1 MKKLKRFVEEASLE
15 IRAHVIWMLALAI
28 TVGTFFLVRHF
39 GGGLLLAC
47 ALALATVPVAR
58 VVWRLA
64 PFVSSLVGRAAGFL
78 WKIRAFRLAIWSA
91 CGLAA
96 LMLALWNIA
105 VSGDLAWLGI
115 LSEAIACAAFAA
127 AIRLAGAPSK
137 LEEKLI
143 QLHLRLDPR
152 WNRPL
157 RYARTVAWILAVVL
171 FDWWLYAS
179 VEAWLG
185 GNWISIPL
193 SFLEHVRIPLAW
205 IAPMV
210 FTLAAWLAGAPY
222 VRRAAPRWV
231 FRIERPSTER
241 QDRLSRLLGRKPFY
255 SLERVRKMVTI
266 LLPDGRQAQ
275 AGERF
280 VPVRTWWTGVGFV
293 TLLSVFILSGMA
305 EDFIAGKPQDLSGVA
320 AYQPVASTVAL
331 DRHGRRMCTFTLENR
346 IHVGLKEIPRHV
358 QDAFIAAE
366 DQRFWEHDGIDPI
379 GIARAAKSN
388 FSDGTSQGASTLT
401 QQVIKQI
408 ILKDSSKN
416 YERKMSEIL
425 LAVRLEK
432 QMAAK
437 YGSRGAKEQILEVYL
452 NHVYLGKGFYGVE
465 AAAQGYFGKS
475 AKDLSLAEA
484 AILAGLPK
492 APAIDSPDG
501 HFDRAKDRQRYVL
514 GRMLELGSITR
525 QERDAAVAEEI
536 VNIRPSHQLNAT
548 AAPYACEEVR
558 RFAEKTYGY
567 DAVYK
572 RGLIIQTTFDLDLQ
586 EKAQAAVRY
595 GLLDLER
602 RLGFAGPEG
611 HDAAAGASCDPSSPF
626 EFVADNAIE
635 PNARVVELNGS
646 GITLC
651 VRGNRFPL
659 HPDDV
664 QRVEKWEKAVKG
676 RKPVEVGDLMT
687 VRIETRS
694 ETNRDGKTRDMRYA
708 LTARRTGG
716 LDARGK
722 EQHAA
727 LQAALVAIDP
737 STGEILAIVGGY
749 DWSEIQFDI
758 ATQAHRQTG
767 SSIKP
772 YIYLTA
778 LMKGETVV
786 STVLDAPICLST
798 ASGPWCPTNYT
809 GPHTVHAYYGTVDLM
824 TALAKSLNSVSVR
837 LLVEVGVNQA
847 LSTIRALGI
856 RSKIEP
862 VFPIAVGSPELTLL
876 EHTAAYAT
884 ILGNGQALPVQHYS
898 GAPGLFVTKV
908 SERRRKADGGVEEFV
923 LFEAKPQPPRQ
934 AVPSGDAYAMTHLMK
949 GVVES
954 GTGTRAKRLRRPV
967 AGKTGTTNSFRDV
980 WFMGGTADMAVG
992 VWVGRMTP
1000 DPIAK
1005 EATGGS
1011 VALPIWEGFM
1021 EAAYPVT
1028 DAAPARDFPIPDDVT
1043 LIDRGERRDGV
1054 PVLLP
1059 FQRGKM
1065 PASYLTAPAADFGTG
1080 PFD

>member
-1 MKKLKRFVEEASLE
+1 MKKLKRLVEEASLA
-15 IRAHVIWMLALAI
+15 IRVLFLWVLVAALPSI
-28 TVGTFFLVRHF
+28 SF
-39 GGGLLLAC
+39 
-47 ALALATVPVAR
+47 ALALHLGQTIMVSGALATASLPAV
-58 VVWRLA
+58 LA
-64 PFVSSLVGRAAGFL
+64 CWGIVKLVSWIVGRVAGFL
-78 WKIRAFRLAIWSA
+78 WKLRAFRLLTWTA
-91 CGLAA
+91 GLAA
-96 LMLALWNIA
+96 AAWLAYVNVV
-105 VSGDLAWLGI
+105 VSGDLAWLALASEGI
-115 LSEAIACAAFAA
+115 ALAAVAVAVRIAGKPSRTEEFLLRQRMR
-127 AIRLAGAPSK
+127 IAPK
-137 LEEKLI
+137 
-143 QLHLRLDPR
+143 
-152 WNRPL
+152 WNRPIRWMRAL
-157 RYARTVAWILAVVL
+157 GWIAGIALVDL
-171 FDWWLYAS
+171 WLYAA
-179 VEAWLG
+179 VEEWLG
-185 GNWISIPL
+185 GNWISIPW
-193 SFLEHVRIPLAW
+193 SFLEHVRIPLAA
-205 IAPMV
+205 IAPAV
-210 FTLAAWLAGAPY
+210 FTVAALLAGQPY
-222 VRRAAPRWV
+222 LRRAAPRWI
-231 FRIERPSTER
+231 FRISRPSTAR
-241 QDRLSRLLGRKPFY
+241 QEQSHRIFGRKPFY
-255 SLERVRKMVTI
+255 YLERVRKMVPVI
-266 LLPDGRQAQ
+266 MPDGRPGE

-280 VPVRTWWTGVGFV
+280 VFMRLWWTGVAFA
-293 TLLSVFILSGMA
+293 TTLSVAVLSGMA
-305 EDFIAGKPQDLSGVA
+305 EDFIAGKPQDLSGVS
-320 AYQPVASTVAL
+320 AYQPVVSTVAL
-331 DRHGRRMCTFTLENR
+331 DRNGRRMCTFTLENR
-346 IHVGLKEIPRHV
+346 IYVPLSEIPPHV
-358 QDAFIAAE
+358 RDAFIAAE
-366 DQRFWEHDGIDPI
+366 DQRFWQHDGIDPI
-379 GIARAAKSN
+379 GILRAAKSN
-388 FSDGTSQGASTLT
+388 FSEGTSQGASTLD

-408 ILKDSSKN
+408 ILKDSSKR
-416 YERKMSEIL
+416 YERKISEIL

-432 QMAAK
+432 QMTAK
-437 YGSRGAKEQILEVYL
+437 YGVVGAKEHVLEVYL

-465 AAAQGYFGKS
+465 AASQGYFGKS

-492 APAIDSPDG
+492 APARDSPDG

-525 QERDAAVAEEI
+525 AEHDEAVSEDI

-558 RFAEKTYGY
+558 RYAEKTYGY

-572 RGLIIQTTFDLDLQ
+572 RGLLIRTTFDLDLQ

-611 HDAAAGASCDPSSPF
+611 HDADAGDRCDPPA
-626 EFVADNAIE
+626 EWVADNAIE
-635 PNARVVELNGS
+635 PNARVIARAGS
-646 GITLC
+646 SMTLC
-651 VRGNRFPL
+651 VRGNRFEL
-659 HPDDV
+659 DPDDV
-664 QRVEKWEKAVKG
+664 NRVGSWERAKPGRAV
-676 RKPVEVGDLMT
+676 RVGDLMT
-687 VRIETRS
+687 VRVETRKGP
-694 ETNRDGKTRDMRYA
+694 DGKDARYA

-716 LDARGK
+716 ADADGK
-722 EQHAA
+722 PHYEA
-727 LQAALVAIDP
+727 LQAALVAIEP
-737 STGEILAIVGGY
+737 GTGEIRAIVGGY

-758 ATQAHRQTG
+758 ATQARRQTG

-786 STVLDAPICLST
+786 SRVDDKPVCIPT
-798 ASGPWCPTNYT
+798 ASGLWCPTNYDNHKP
-809 GPHTVHAYYGTVDLM
+809 GFRAYYGNVDLM

-837 LLVEVGVNQA
+837 LLVEVGLDQA
-847 LSTIRALGI
+847 LATIRALGVQ
-856 RSKIEP
+856 SKIER

-876 EHTAAYAT
+876 EHTAGYAS
-884 ILGNGQALPVQHYS
+884 ILSNGQALPVQHAS

-908 SERRRKADGGVEEFV
+908 SERVRRADGVVEEHV
-923 LFEAKPQPPRQ
+923 LYEAKPQPPRQ

-980 WFMGGTADMAVG
+980 WFMGGTADMVVG

-1043 LIDRGERRDGV
+1043 LVDRGERRDGA

-1065 PASYLTAPAADFGTG
+1065 PQSYLTAPSADF
-1080 PFD
+1080 

>member
-1 MKKLKRFVEEASLE
+1 MKKLKRFVEEASLAVRMLTLWVL
-15 IRAHVIWMLALAI
+15 IAALPTITFASARHFDGSVLIASGLAAGSLLAIPACWVLSWLVPRLAGKIGGSLWKLRPFRALTWTAFGAAALAI
-28 TVGTFFLVRHF
+28 
-39 GGGLLLAC
+39 AY
-47 ALALATVPVAR
+47 
-58 VVWRLA
+58 
-64 PFVSSLVGRAAGFL
+64 
-78 WKIRAFRLAIWSA
+78 
-91 CGLAA
+91 
-96 LMLALWNIA
+96 WNVT
-105 VSGDLAWLGI
+105 VSGDLAWLG
-115 LSEAIACAAFAA
+115 LLNEAFAIAAFCA
-127 AIRLAGAPSK
+127 AIRLAGSPSA
-137 LEEKLI
+137 LEATL
-143 QLHLRLDPR
+143 LRQRMRLSPR
-152 WNRPL
+152 WNRPI
-157 RYARTVAWILAVVL
+157 RFARTLAWILAIAL
-171 FDWWLYAS
+171 IDLWLYAT
-179 VEAWLG
+179 VETWLG
-185 GNWISIPL
+185 GNWISIPWL
-193 SFLEHVRIPLAW
+193 FLEDVRIPLAW
-205 IAPMV
+205 IAPSA
-210 FTLAAWLAGAPY
+210 FTVAALLAGSPY
-222 VRRAAPRWV
+222 LRRAAPRRV
-231 FRIERPSTER
+231 FTITRASTAR
-241 QDRLSRLLGRKPFY
+241 QEHSRQMFGRTPFY
-255 SLERVRKMVTI
+255 FLERIRKTI
-266 LLPDGRQAQ
+266 TVVMPDGRTADV
-275 AGERF
+275 GERF
-280 VPVRTWWTGVGFV
+280 VLARLAWTGAAFV
-293 TLLSVFILSGMA
+293 TMLSVAVLSGMA

-320 AYQPVASTVAL
+320 AYQPVVSTVVL
-331 DRHGRRMCTFTLENR
+331 DRKGRRMCTFTLENR
-346 IHVGLKEIPRHV
+346 IYAPLKDIPQHM
-358 QDAFIAAE
+358 QDAFIASE

-388 FSDGTSQGASTLT
+388 FSDGTSQGASTLD

-408 ILKDSSKN
+408 ILKDSSKS
-416 YERKMSEIL
+416 YERKISEIL

-475 AKDLSLAEA
+475 SKDLSLAEA

-492 APAIDSPDG
+492 APALDSPDG

-525 QERDAAVAEEI
+525 AEHDAAVAEEI

-558 RFAEKTYGY
+558 RYAEKTYGY

-572 RGLIIQTTFDLDLQ
+572 RGLLIRSTFDLDLQ

-611 HDAAAGASCDPSSPF
+611 HDADAGGRCDPPA
-626 EFVADNAIE
+626 EWVADNAIE
-635 PNARVVELNGS
+635 PNARVIARDGNS
-646 GITLC
+646 MTLC
-651 VRGNRFPL
+651 VRGSRFEL
-659 HPDDV
+659 EPDDV
-664 QRVEKWEKAVKG
+664 KRVGSWERAKSGRAVL
-676 RKPVEVGDLMT
+676 VGDLMT
-687 VRIETRS
+687 VRIETRK
-694 ETNRDGKTRDMRYA
+694 DAKGQDARYA

-716 LDARGK
+716 LDAHGK
-722 EQHAA
+722 PQHAA

-737 STGEILAIVGGY
+737 TTGEILAVVGGY

-758 ATQAHRQTG
+758 ATQSRRQTG

-772 YIYLTA
+772 YIYLSA

-786 STVLDAPICLST
+786 STVLDAPICIPT
-798 ASGPWCPTNYT
+798 ASGNWCPTNYT

-837 LLVEVGVNQA
+837 LLVEVGLDQTLAV
-847 LSTIRALGI
+847 IRALGVQ
-856 RSKIEP
+856 SKIER

-876 EHTAAYAT
+876 EHTAGYAT
-884 ILGNGQALPVQHYS
+884 ILANGRALPVQHSS
-898 GAPGLFVTKV
+898 GAPGLFVTNV
-908 SERRRKADGGVEEFV
+908 SERRRRPDGIVEEVV
-923 LFEAKPQPPRQ
+923 LYEAKPQPPRQ

-949 GVVES
+949 GVVEF

-967 AGKTGTTNSFRDV
+967 AGKTGTTNDFRDV

-1021 EAAYPVT
+1021 EAAHPVT
-1028 DAAPARDFPIPDDVT
+1028 DAAPARDFPIPDDIT
-1043 LIDRGERRDGV
+1043 LVDRGERREGV
-1054 PVLLP
+1054 PILLP

-1065 PASYLTAPAADFGTG
+1065 PQTYLTAPAADFGAD
-1080 PFD
+1080 PFE